1 MPCEQV
7 LLFPSAEPPC
17 SLIFS
22 RTRPACA
29 HTRIHAHAHAHTPLR
44 DVSLP
49 RCIEGAS
56 GPVCASRQP
65 LPLSAA
71 PQSPGPHSPTSLI
84 LGGVSWDVGAS
95 HALPPGSAP
104 PAPSGPQETGSVH
117 ARAGSYCP
125 IPGPGRPFGFRFR
138 CWNNSYVSCLKTW
151 LFSQVRKPR
160 AV

>member
-29 HTRIHAHAHAHTPLR
+29 RTRIHAHAHAHTPLR

-49 RCIEGAS
+49 RCVEGAS

-71 PQSPGPHSPTSLI
+71 PESPGPHSPTSLI
-84 LGGVSWDVGAS
+84 LGGGGRGTWARHMLCHLAV
-95 HALPPGSAP
+95 PRPR
-104 PAPSGPQETGSVH
+104 
-117 ARAGSYCP
+117 RAGPRRREVCMRVQAVTARSR
-125 IPGPGRPFGFRFR
+125 GPAVHSVSGFVVGIIVTFR
-138 CWNNSYVSCLKTW
+138 V
-151 LFSQVRKPR
+151 
-160 AV
+160 